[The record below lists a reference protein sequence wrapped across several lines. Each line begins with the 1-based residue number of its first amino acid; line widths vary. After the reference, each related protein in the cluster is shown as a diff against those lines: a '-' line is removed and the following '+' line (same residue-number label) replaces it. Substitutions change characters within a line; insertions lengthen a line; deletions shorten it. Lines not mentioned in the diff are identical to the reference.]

1 MQLSEPIRKQI
12 RSNRFYMLVTKKLKQ
27 LNYIYIYIYIYIQL
41 NLQLKISPD
50 NDRKFIKITSQPLGL
65 NYVITINNITVVIDK
80 VG

>member
-27 LNYIYIYIYIYIQL
+27 LNYIYIYIYIQL

>member
-27 LNYIYIYIYIYIQL
+27 LNYIYIYIYIQL

-50 NDRKFIKITSQPLGL
+50 NDRKFIKIASQPLGL